1 MENKNKQ
8 SMEQQILEAV
18 SANESSDLESS
29 SSFKN
34 LFETDFSDLENIID
48 DQIAQQQ
55 QAKQAQPE
63 VKQKT
68 KPKEVQQAE
77 PEAKPEV
84 QQQAELIQVQPEV
97 SHESLSIDNIK
108 RVLHIYN
115 QFIKLTEKDKTVIKG
130 FFNSENNEE
139 LIYNIINM
147 DSNNKNSIDSIKHT
161 VDLVNSTGANRVF
174 ELFSYTEDQIDNIT
188 QIVSMFK
195 EVEPKSD
202 KIAKLKEL
210 ESKISQ
216 ITQEEIK
223 SLAPIANFIGEIEKD

>member
-55 QAKQAQPE
+55 QAKQAQPK
-63 VKQKT
+63 VKQET

-77 PEAKPEV
+77 PEVK
-84 QQQAELIQVQPEV
+84 QQSEPVQVQSEV
-97 SHESLSIDNIK
+97 SQESLSIDSIK
-108 RVLHIYN
+108 RILHIYS

-130 FFNSENNEE
+130 FFNSETNEE

-147 DSNNKNSIDSIKHT
+147 DSNNKNSINSIKHT

>member
-48 DQIAQQQ
+48 DQIAQQTNVEQ
-55 QAKQAQPE
+55 
-63 VKQKT
+63 
-68 KPKEVQQAE
+68 EVQQAE

-84 QQQAELIQVQPEV
+84 KQKAKPEVKQSEPVQVQPKA
-97 SHESLSIDNIK
+97 SQESLSIDNIK
-108 RVLHIYN
+108 RVLHIYS

>member
-48 DQIAQQQ
+48 DQIARN
-55 QAKQAQPE
+55 
-63 VKQKT
+63 
-68 KPKEVQQAE
+68 EVQQAE

-84 QQQAELIQVQPEV
+84 QQQVEPQVKQSEPVQVQPGV
-97 SHESLSIDNIK
+97 VQDSLSIDNIK
-108 RVLHIYN
+108 RVLHIYS

-161 VDLVNSTGANRVF
+161 VDLVNLTGANRVF

-223 SLAPIANFIGEIEKD
+223 SLAPIANFVGEIEKE

>member
-48 DQIAQQQ
+48 DQITQQ

-63 VKQKT
+63 VKQET
-68 KPKEVQQAE
+68 KPKEVQQQ
-77 PEAKPEV
+77 AKPEV
-84 QQQAELIQVQPEV
+84 KQSEPAQVQSEAKQ
-97 SHESLSIDNIK
+97 ESLSINSIK
-108 RVLHIYN
+108 RILHIYS
-115 QFIKLTEKDKTVIKG
+115 QFIKLTEKDKTIIKG
-130 FFNSENNEE
+130 FFNSETNEG

>member
-63 VKQKT
+63 AKQEA
-68 KPKEVQQAE
+68 KPKEVQQQAE
-77 PEAKPEV
+77 PQVKQSKPV
-84 QQQAELIQVQPEV
+84 QVQPEV
-97 SHESLSIDNIK
+97 SQESLSIDSIK
-108 RVLHIYN
+108 RILHIYS
-115 QFIKLTEKDKTVIKG
+115 QFIKLTEKDKTIIKG
-130 FFNSENNEE
+130 FFNSETNEE

-147 DSNNKNSIDSIKHT
+147 DSNNKNSINSIKHT

>member
-29 SSFKN
+29 SNFKN

-48 DQIAQQQ
+48 DQI
-55 QAKQAQPE
+55 
-63 VKQKT
+63 T
-68 KPKEVQQAE
+68 RSEVQQTE
-77 PEAKPEV
+77 PVNQGVQQEEPKAKQGVKQEAKPEV
-84 QQQAELIQVQPEV
+84 KQSEPVQVQSEA
-97 SHESLSIDNIK
+97 SQESLSINSIK
-108 RVLHIYN
+108 RILHIYS

-130 FFNSENNEE
+130 FFNSKNNEE

-210 ESKISQ
+210 ENKISQ

>member
-48 DQIAQQQ
+48 DQIARSEVQQTKLVNQRAQ
-55 QAKQAQPE
+55 QVEPE
-63 VKQKT
+63 VKQ
-68 KPKEVQQAE
+68 
-77 PEAKPEV
+77 EAKPEV
-84 QQQAELIQVQPEV
+84 QQQAEPVQVQPEV
-97 SHESLSIDNIK
+97 LQESLSIDSIK
-108 RVLHIYN
+108 RILHIYS

-130 FFNSENNEE
+130 FFNSETNEE
-139 LIYNIINM
+139 LIYNIINV

-223 SLAPIANFIGEIEKD
+223 SLAPIANFVGEIEKD

>member
-48 DQIAQQQ
+48 DQIARSEVQQTELVKQGVQ
-55 QAKQAQPE
+55 QAKPE
-63 VKQKT
+63 VKQ
-68 KPKEVQQAE
+68 
-77 PEAKPEV
+77 EAKPEV
-84 QQQAELIQVQPEV
+84 KQSEPAQIQSEAKQ
-97 SHESLSIDNIK
+97 ESLSINSIK
-108 RVLHIYN
+108 RILHIYS
-115 QFIKLTEKDKTVIKG
+115 QFIKLTEKDKTIIKG
-130 FFNSENNEE
+130 FFNSETNEE

-210 ESKISQ
+210 ENKISQ

>member
-48 DQIAQQQ
+48 DQIARN
-55 QAKQAQPE
+55 
-63 VKQKT
+63 
-68 KPKEVQQAE
+68 EVQQAE

-84 QQQAELIQVQPEV
+84 RQQVEPQVKQSEPVQAQPGVVQD
-97 SHESLSIDNIK
+97 SLSIDNIK
-108 RVLHIYN
+108 RVLHIYS
-115 QFIKLTEKDKTVIKG
+115 QFIKLTEKDKTIIKG

-161 VDLVNSTGANRVF
+161 VDLVNLTGANRVF

-223 SLAPIANFIGEIEKD
+223 SLTPIANFVGEIEKD

>member
-1 MENKNKQ
+1 MGNKNKQ

-48 DQIAQQQ
+48 DQIARN
-55 QAKQAQPE
+55 
-63 VKQKT
+63 
-68 KPKEVQQAE
+68 EVQQAE
-77 PEAKPEV
+77 LEAKPEV
-84 QQQAELIQVQPEV
+84 QQQVEPQVKQSEPVQVQPGV
-97 SHESLSIDNIK
+97 VQDSLSIDNIK
-108 RVLHIYN
+108 RVLHIYS

-161 VDLVNSTGANRVF
+161 VDLVNLTGANRVF

-223 SLAPIANFIGEIEKD
+223 SLAPIANFVGEIEKD